1 MVIRILIQWRK
12 MVRIRIL
19 KPQREQKFF
28 LQFIKTFKKKY
39 PTPALPRKPQLN
51 FLWLIK
57 TERAK
62 VGLKVFLWGGD
73 IRAKV
78 IELLVARSSSKLFIL
93 GGRKKIQG
101 LLEDKSSSC
110 TLGKFLYA
118 FLVRKKEIKL
128 FFHIIYYKRD

>member
-1 MVIRILIQWRK
+1 MVIRVRIQWRK

-28 LQFIKTFKKKY
+28 LQFIKTFKKKKN
-39 PTPALPRKPQLN
+39 TQPRKPQLN
-51 FLWLIK
+51 FLWIIK

-73 IRAKV
+73 VRAKV
-78 IELLVARSSSKLFIL
+78 IELFISRSSSKLFIL
-93 GGRKKIQG
+93 GRGKKIQG

-110 TLGKFLYA
+110 TLRKFLYA
-118 FLVRKKEIKL
+118 FLVSKKKKK
-128 FFHIIYYKRD
+128 IIFSLNF